1 MPRSCLGRGQTLL
14 VALLVLASGSV
25 LAHGERNQEPFLRM
39 RTAHFFDVKWST
51 DKIAVNEEVVITGK
65 FRLFEDWP
73 VNLPQPE
80 RAFIGNGTPGPVLA
94 RTESYINGAAA
105 IQSGKLEI
113 NRDYEFKT
121 VLRGRIP
128 GRHHVHP
135 MVNVEGAGPLLG
147 PGKWVEVTGN
157 HADFKLPLKT
167 LDGTEIEDLETWGVD
182 NVLRWHALW
191 IALAVVF
198 LGWWLARPLLMTRY
212 RALVEGHEDKLVT
225 RRDRA
230 FGAVMMVASVLL
242 VFGGATWAEQ
252 KYPRTIPLQGGQF
265 RIDPLPEPAGEI
277 KVVVKRATYDVPGR
291 SMKLKL
297 EIRNA
302 TDKPVRIGELATAN
316 LRFVNHALPAA
327 MARVDEGY
335 PSDLLPRTGL
345 TLHDDSPLAPGET
358 RVTDVEATDAVWENE
373 RLTSLLNDPDNRV
386 GGLLF
391 FYDEAGERHIA
402 NMSGAIVP
410 VFMPHEG

>member
-1 MPRSCLGRGQTLL
+1 MLPRGPRWTQALL
-14 VALLVLASGSV
+14 VALLVAVSGGAV
-25 LAHGERNQEPFLRM
+25 AHGERNQEPFLRM

-51 DKIAVNEEVVITGK
+51 EKIAVNEEVVISGK

-80 RAFIGNGTPGPVLA
+80 RTFIGNGTPGPVLA

-113 NRDYEFKT
+113 DRDYEFKT

-182 NVLRWHALW
+182 NLVRWHALW
-191 IALAVVF
+191 LLLAVVF
-198 LGWWLARPLLMTRY
+198 LGWWMARPLLMTRY
-212 RALVEGHEDKLVT
+212 RALLEGHEDKLIS

-230 FGAVMMVASVLL
+230 FGAVMMVTSVLL

-265 RIDPLPEPAGEI
+265 RIDPLPAQEAKI

-291 SMKLKL
+291 SMKMKL
-297 EIRNA
+297 EIRNQ
-302 TDKPVRIGELATAN
+302 TTKTLHLGEFATAN
-316 LRFVNHALPAA
+316 LRFVNRALPAA
-327 MARVDEGY
+327 MAQVDEGY
-335 PSDLLPRTGL
+335 PADLLPRTGL
-345 TLHDDSPLAPGET
+345 TLPDTAPLLPGET
-358 RVTDVEATDAVWENE
+358 RVVDVEATDAVWENE
-373 RLTSLLNDPDNRV
+373 RLTSLMNDPDNRV

-391 FYDEAGERHIA
+391 FYDNAGERFIA
-402 NMSGAIVP
+402 NVSGAIVP
-410 VFMPHEG
+410 VFMHHAG

>member
-1 MPRSCLGRGQTLL
+1 MLRSCLRWGHTLL
-14 VALLVLASGSV
+14 AATLALGSGGAF
-25 LAHGERNQEPFLRM
+25 AHGERNQEPFLRM

-51 DKIAVNEEVVITGK
+51 DKIAVNEEVVISGK

-80 RAFIGNGTPGPVLA
+80 RAFVGNGTPGPVLA

-147 PGKWVEVTGN
+147 PGKWVEVTGS
-157 HADFKLPLKT
+157 HDDFKLPLKT

-182 NVLRWHALW
+182 NVVRWHALW
-191 IALAVVF
+191 LALAAVF

-212 RALVEGHEDKLVT
+212 RALAEGHEDKLVT
-225 RRDRA
+225 RRDRI

-265 RIDPLPEPAGEI
+265 RIDPLPAPDGEV

-297 EIRNA
+297 EIRNGTA
-302 TDKPVRIGELATAN
+302 KPVRVGELATAN

-335 PSDLLPRTGL
+335 PADLLPRTGL

-358 RVTDVEATDAVWENE
+358 RVMDVEATDAVWENE

-410 VFMPHEG
+410 VFMHHAG